1 MEPEKHRYIAT
12 YAHHDGC
19 VGVLVEFLCRD
30 TNIFE
35 SEKFIKLTDDITK
48 HVAACNPMFLF
59 RAEATTNNS
68 EISSNTNIDDYL
80 RKTCL
85 LEQPFVIHPEL
96 KVGDI
101 IATCADELHTEL
113 SIVRFVRWTTDGSQ
127 QCGGVVRG

>member
-12 YAHHDGC
+12 YAHHDGR

-30 TNIFE
+30 TILFE
-35 SEKFIKLTDDITK
+35 SESFIKLARDITK
-48 HVAACNPMFLF
+48 HIAACSPKFLF
-59 RAEATTNNS
+59 RAEATTENS
-68 EISSNTNIDDYL
+68 EIRSNANNDDYL

-85 LEQPFVIHPEL
+85 LEQSFIVHPEK

-101 IATCADELHTEL
+101 IAACADELHTEL

-127 QCGGVVRG
+127 QCGGMVSG